1 MAEDTLVSQF
11 KRFLVGRPI
20 PTSRAHEER
29 FSRVTGLAI
38 LSSDCLS
45 SVAYSVEEVLRVL
58 VVGGLAALTYSP
70 PIAILIATLLIIV
83 TFSYRQTIYAYPGGG
98 GAYIVAHENLGVYAG
113 LVAAASLFIDYTL
126 TVAVSIASGVAAL
139 TSALPALAPRRLELA
154 LIFVFLLTLGN
165 LRGVRESGRIF
176 AVPTYVFAVSLL
188 ALLATGLW
196 RAMTGTL
203 QPVVQIAPLH
213 VAGGTLT
220 IFALL
225 TAFSNGCSAMTG
237 VEAISNAVPGFR
249 PPETKHA
256 SQTLITMALLAVT
269 LIVGLGVMT
278 SMYHVVPAAHETVLS
293 QLARGIFSGRG
304 LLYYIVQGATMLIL
318 VLAANTA
325 YAGFPRLASI
335 VARDRFLPRQ
345 FMNQGDRLAFSNGIL
360 VLTFFAAV
368 LLIIFHADTHRLIP
382 LYMIGVFLSF
392 TLSQTGMVL
401 RWRRLRTSGWRSSAF
416 VNGLGAIVTAGVL
429 LVVTI
434 TKTPEGAWI
443 ILMLIPA
450 LVVIFI
456 ETRHHYDHVASQLTL
471 RGWEPDPKRKNT
483 VLIPI
488 GGLHRAVVQAL
499 RYARTLS
506 TDVRAVYVS
515 TNAEATETVRRDWEL
530 WGQGVPL
537 VVLDS
542 PYRSLMEP
550 LLDYIRHIDAETPD
564 DYVTVILPEF
574 VPARWWQQLLHNQNA
589 LLIKAALLFRPNTI
603 VTSVPFH
610 LRN

>member
-1 MAEDTLVSQF
+1 VAEDTLVSQF